1 MNIDVFLNA
10 LIAYFVIIDPMG
22 TALIFNALV
31 KGHDPK
37 HCRRVA
43 FSATAISMLVITGC
57 GFFGAKLFSQLGIT
71 LDAFRIAGGLLLFQT
86 AFQMTIHPET
96 EPDTNDL
103 PPPDIAAFPLTFPLL
118 AGPGC
123 LTLTILLFSR
133 EHTVAGISSVLL
145 AVATIL
151 LVTLITLLLSH
162 KFVSVIGKTANN
174 VMQRLLGV
182 ILASLSI
189 QFIADGVL
197 GLIAGTN

>member
-1 MNIDVFLNA
+1 MNLDVFLNA
-10 LIAYFVIIDPMG
+10 LVAYFVIIDPVG

-37 HCRRVA
+37 HARRVA
-43 FSATAISMLVITGC
+43 FSATVISMLVITGC

-71 LDAFRIAGGLLLFQT
+71 LDAFRIAGGLLLFHT
-86 AFQMTIHPET
+86 AFRMTVHPET
-96 EPDTNDL
+96 EPDTSDV

-133 EHTVAGISSVLL
+133 EHTADGVFSILL

-151 LVTLITLLLSH
+151 LVTLTSLLLSN
-162 KFVSVIGKTANN
+162 KFVSFIGKTANTI
-174 VMQRLLGV
+174 MQRLLGV
-182 ILASLSI
+182 VLASLSI

-197 GLIAGTN
+197 GLIASAN